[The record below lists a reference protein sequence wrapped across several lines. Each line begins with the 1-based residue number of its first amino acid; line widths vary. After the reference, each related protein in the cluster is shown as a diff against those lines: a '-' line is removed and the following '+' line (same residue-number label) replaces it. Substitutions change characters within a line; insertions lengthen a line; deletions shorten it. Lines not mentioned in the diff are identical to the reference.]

1 MEKKTLG
8 GRVNAARKDRNL
20 TAEKL
25 AEICSIN
32 ATYLRQI
39 ESGAKFPSLPLFIAL
54 CNALE
59 TSPDYLLQDEVNM
72 TKSEIEELDELW
84 RHAVP
89 DKQRLI
95 IAMLKAALQH
105 IEK

>member
-20 TAEKL
+20 MAEKL

-105 IEK
+105 IE

>member
-105 IEK
+105 IE